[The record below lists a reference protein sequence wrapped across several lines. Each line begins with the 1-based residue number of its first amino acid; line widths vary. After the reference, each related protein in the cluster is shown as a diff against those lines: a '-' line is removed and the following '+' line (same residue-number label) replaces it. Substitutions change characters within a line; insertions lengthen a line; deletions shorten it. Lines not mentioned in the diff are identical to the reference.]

1 MIGGNIK
8 KEVLKRENRYRF
20 YNENNKLIKEEFYYK
35 DIDTGVERSQPYFVN
50 FITYDEKNNSY
61 EESTYYAKNK
71 GRKLR
76 SIFKKNGVY
85 HNDNGPAMICYG
97 AESENFKLFCKYYKD
112 GFIYRDL
119 GPYSF
124 KIMREKVKELGLEYT
139 PRQYLFQIV
148 AFAGLAGGI
157 SYLYFYN
164 LLISIV
170 YAIIA
175 VSFIPYITYLRC
187 KRQYSEY
194 IFEQVQVYCTNTIM
208 EFATTQAFVKSL
220 EGVVASGILEEPILS
235 DVKTM
240 IALSYEKGDV
250 YDSIKYMDTKYPYY
264 MVKNMHQLFL
274 QVTKEGAKDTQET
287 FENMLS
293 DIDILVEG
301 VYRDRTDRAN
311 FHKQFL
317 TFGVALYGLIA
328 LIQILISQETY
339 IAMLDNI
346 IVRLLVH
353 GIVIINSCFLL
364 AGEKYYNENVG
375 AE

>member
-1 MIGGNIK
+1 MEIILIGLIIVFIVSYRTK
-8 KEVLKRENRYRF
+8 KGESV
-20 YNENNKLIKEEFYYK
+20 YK
-35 DIDTGVERSQPYFVN
+35 FISEQAVN
-50 FITYDEKNNSY
+50 TY
-61 EESTYYAKNK
+61 
-71 GRKLR
+71 
-76 SIFKKNGVY
+76 KK
-85 HNDNGPAMICYG
+85 I
-97 AESENFKLFCKYYKD
+97 E
-112 GFIYRDL
+112 
-119 GPYSF
+119 PYSF

-170 YAIIA
+170 YAIIS

-208 EFATTQAFVKSL
+208 EFSTTQAFVKSL
-220 EGVVASGILEEPILS
+220 EGVVESGILEEPLLS

-301 VYRDRTDRAN
+301 VYRDRSDRAL

-317 TFGVALYGLIA
+317 TFGVSLYGMIA
-328 LIQILISQETY
+328 LIQLLIGQDTY
-339 IAMLDNI
+339 IAMIDKEFI
-346 IVRLLVH
+346 RIFVH
-353 GIVIINSCFLL
+353 AIVIINSWFLL
-364 AGEKYYNENVG
+364 SGEKYYNENVG